1 MRKGDMLRRIYKYG
15 LALCLCV
22 LSVPAL
28 WAQKGTGRD
37 YLRSGNRLYRDS
49 AYTKAEVDYRK
60 AIEADSRFPQA
71 YFNLGNALLRQQK
84 PKEAMQAYEQ
94 AVKVETNKGRLAS
107 IYHNMGVIL
116 QSQKQFGPAIECYK
130 NALRRNPADN
140 ESRYNLVLCQHQLKN
155 NPQQDPQNG
164 GNENKDGKDKNK
176 EEQKDS
182 NKKDQQKD
190 KDKKEQQQ
198 QQQQAQQNEE
208 NMSKENAE
216 QLLNAAMQDEKETQ
230 ERIRKA
236 MAEPRRRKLEK
247 QW

>member
-1 MRKGDMLRRIYKYG
+1 M
-15 LALCLCV
+15 
-22 LSVPAL
+22 
-28 WAQKGTGRD
+28 
-37 YLRSGNRLYRDS
+37 RSGNRLYRDS
-49 AYTKAEVDYRK
+49 MYTKAEVDYRK
-60 AIEADSRFPQA
+60 AIEANSRFPQA
-71 YFNLGNALLRQQK
+71 HFNLGNALLRQQK

-116 QSQKQFGPAIECYK
+116 QSQKQFGSAIECYK

-155 NPQQDPQNG
+155 NPQQDQQND
-164 GNENKDGKDKNK
+164 NKENKDGKDKNK
-176 EEQKDS
+176 EEDKNS
-182 NKKDQQKD
+182 SKKDKQEN
-190 KDKKEQQQ
+190 KDKKEDQQKQQQ
-198 QQQQAQQNEE
+198 KQSQQNEE

-216 QLLNAAMQDEKETQ
+216 QLLNAAMQDEKDTQ

-236 MAEPRRRKLEK
+236 MAKPRQRKLEK

>member
-1 MRKGDMLRRIYKYG
+1 M
-15 LALCLCV
+15 
-22 LSVPAL
+22 
-28 WAQKGTGRD
+28 
-37 YLRSGNRLYRDS
+37 YRDS
-49 AYTKAEVDYRK
+49 MYTKAEVDYRK
-60 AIEADSRFPQA
+60 AIEANSRFPQA
-71 YFNLGNALLRQQK
+71 HFNLGNALLRQQK

-155 NPQQDPQNG
+155 NPQQDQQND
-164 GNENKDGKDKNK
+164 NKENKDGKDKNK
-176 EEQKDS
+176 EEDKNS
-182 NKKDQQKD
+182 SKKDKQEN
-190 KDKKEQQQ
+190 KDKKEDQQKQQQ
-198 QQQQAQQNEE
+198 KQSQQNEE

-216 QLLNAAMQDEKETQ
+216 QLLNAAMQDEKDTQ

-236 MAEPRRRKLEK
+236 MAKPRQRKLEK

>member
-1 MRKGDMLRRIYKYG
+1 
-15 LALCLCV
+15 V
-22 LSVPAL
+22 
-28 WAQKGTGRD
+28 
-37 YLRSGNRLYRDS
+37 
-49 AYTKAEVDYRK
+49 
-60 AIEADSRFPQA
+60 
-71 YFNLGNALLRQQK
+71 FNLFLDHLLQLACQEEQDNGCSSAHEDK
-84 PKEAMQAYEQ
+84 QHEEIKQILHLISEEAMQAYEQ

-155 NPQQDPQNG
+155 NPQQDQQND
-164 GNENKDGKDKNK
+164 NKENKDGKDKNK
-176 EEQKDS
+176 EEDKNS
-182 NKKDQQKD
+182 SKKDKQEN
-190 KDKKEQQQ
+190 KDKKEDQQKQQQ
-198 QQQQAQQNEE
+198 KQSQQNEE

-216 QLLNAAMQDEKETQ
+216 QLLNAAMQDEKDTQ

-236 MAEPRRRKLEK
+236 MAKPRQRKLEK

>member
-1 MRKGDMLRRIYKYG
+1 M
-15 LALCLCV
+15 
-22 LSVPAL
+22 
-28 WAQKGTGRD
+28 
-37 YLRSGNRLYRDS
+37 
-49 AYTKAEVDYRK
+49 DYRK
-60 AIEADSRFPQA
+60 AIEANGRFPQA
-71 YFNLGNALLRQQK
+71 HFNLGNALLRQQK

-155 NPQQDPQNG
+155 NPQQDQQND
-164 GNENKDGKDKNK
+164 NKENKDGKDKNK
-176 EEQKDS
+176 EEDKNS
-182 NKKDQQKD
+182 SKKDKQEN
-190 KDKKEQQQ
+190 KDKKEDQQKQQQ
-198 QQQQAQQNEE
+198 KQSQQNEE

-216 QLLNAAMQDEKETQ
+216 QLLNAAMQDEKDTQ

-236 MAEPRRRKLEK
+236 MAKPRQRKLEK

>member
-1 MRKGDMLRRIYKYG
+1 M
-15 LALCLCV
+15 ASV
-22 LSVPAL
+22 L
-28 WAQKGTGRD
+28 WGQNTDRD

-49 AYTKAEVDYRK
+49 AYSKAEVDYRK
-60 AIEADSRFPQA
+60 AIELNGRSPQA

-130 NALRRNPADN
+130 NALRRNPSDD
-140 ESRYNLVLCQHQLKN
+140 ETRYNLVLCQHQLRN
-155 NPQQDPQNG
+155 NPQQDQQG
-164 GNENKDGKDKNK
+164 GKDNKDGKDKNK
-176 EEQKDS
+176 EEDQDGKKEDPQK
-182 NKKDQQKD
+182 
-190 KDKKEQQQ
+190 KDKKEEQKQE
-198 QQQQAQQNEE
+198 QQQQARQNEE
-208 NMSKENAE
+208 DMSKENAE
-216 QLLNAAMQDEKETQ
+216 QLLNAVMQDEKETQ

-236 MAEPRRRKLEK
+236 MAQPRRKKLEK

>member
-1 MRKGDMLRRIYKYG
+1 M
-15 LALCLCV
+15 ASV
-22 LSVPAL
+22 L
-28 WAQKGTGRD
+28 WGQNTDRD

-49 AYTKAEVDYRK
+49 AYSKAEVDYRK
-60 AIEADSRFPQA
+60 AIELNGRSPQA

-130 NALRRNPADN
+130 NALRRNPSDD
-140 ESRYNLVLCQHQLKN
+140 ETRYNLVLCQHQLRN
-155 NPQQDPQNG
+155 NPQQDQQG
-164 GNENKDGKDKNK
+164 GKDNKDGKDKNK
-176 EEQKDS
+176 EEDQDGKKEDPQK
-182 NKKDQQKD
+182 
-190 KDKKEQQQ
+190 KDKKEEQKQEQQQ
-198 QQQQAQQNEE
+198 QQQARQNEE
-208 NMSKENAE
+208 DMSKENAE
-216 QLLNAAMQDEKETQ
+216 QLLNAVMQDEKETQ

-236 MAEPRRRKLEK
+236 MAQPRRKKLEK

>member
-1 MRKGDMLRRIYKYG
+1 
-15 LALCLCV
+15 LALCLCLTV
-22 LSVPAL
+22 SLL
-28 WAQKGTGRD
+28 WAQKKTDRD

-49 AYTKAEVDYRK
+49 MYTKAEVDYRK
-60 AIEADSRFPQA
+60 AIEANSRFPQA
-71 YFNLGNALLRQQK
+71 HFNLGNALLRQQK

-155 NPQQDPQNG
+155 NPQQDQQND
-164 GNENKDGKDKNK
+164 NKENKDGKDKNK
-176 EEQKDS
+176 KE
-182 NKKDQQKD
+182 DQQK
-190 KDKKEQQQ
+190 QQQ
-198 QQQQAQQNEE
+198 KQSQQNEE

-216 QLLNAAMQDEKETQ
+216 QLLNAAMQDEKDTQ

-236 MAEPRRRKLEK
+236 MAKPRQRKLEK

>member
-1 MRKGDMLRRIYKYG
+1 M
-15 LALCLCV
+15 AFCLCLTV
-22 LSVPAL
+22 SLL
-28 WAQKGTGRD
+28 WAQKKTDRD

-49 AYTKAEVDYRK
+49 MYTKAEVDYRK
-60 AIEADSRFPQA
+60 AIEANSRFPQA
-71 YFNLGNALLRQQK
+71 HFNLGNALLRQQK

-155 NPQQDPQNG
+155 NPQQDQQND
-164 GNENKDGKDKNK
+164 NKENKDGKDKNK
-176 EEQKDS
+176 E
-182 NKKDQQKD
+182 DQQK
-190 KDKKEQQQ
+190 QQQ
-198 QQQQAQQNEE
+198 KQSQQNEE

-216 QLLNAAMQDEKETQ
+216 QLLNAAMQDEKDTQ

-236 MAEPRRRKLEK
+236 MAKPRQRKLEK

>member
-1 MRKGDMLRRIYKYG
+1 
-15 LALCLCV
+15 
-22 LSVPAL
+22 
-28 WAQKGTGRD
+28 
-37 YLRSGNRLYRDS
+37 
-49 AYTKAEVDYRK
+49 
-60 AIEADSRFPQA
+60 
-71 YFNLGNALLRQQK
+71 
-84 PKEAMQAYEQ
+84 MQAYEQ

-155 NPQQDPQNG
+155 NPQQDQQND
-164 GNENKDGKDKNK
+164 NKENKDGKDKNK
-176 EEQKDS
+176 EEDKNS
-182 NKKDQQKD
+182 SKKDKQEN
-190 KDKKEQQQ
+190 KDKKEDQQKQQQ
-198 QQQQAQQNEE
+198 KQSQQNEE

-216 QLLNAAMQDEKETQ
+216 QLLNAAMQDEKDTQ

-236 MAEPRRRKLEK
+236 MAKPRQRKLEK

>member
-1 MRKGDMLRRIYKYG
+1 MLRLMFKYG
-15 LALCLCV
+15 LALCLCLV
-22 LSVPAL
+22 ACLS
-28 WAQKGTGRD
+28 WAQKKTDRD

-49 AYTKAEVDYRK
+49 MYTKAEVDYRK
-60 AIEADSRFPQA
+60 ALEANARSAQA
-71 YFNLGNALLRQQK
+71 SFNLGNALLRQQK

-94 AVKVETNKGRLAS
+94 AVKLETNKGRLAS

-130 NALRRNPADN
+130 DALRRNPASN

-155 NPQQDPQNG
+155 NPQQDQQQDG
-164 GNENKDGKDKNK
+164 QDNKDGKDKNK
-176 EEQKDS
+176 EEDKDS
-182 NKKDQQKD
+182 NKQDKQQQN
-190 KDKKEQQQ
+190 KDKKEEHQQQ
-198 QQQQAQQNEE
+198 QQQQQNEE

-216 QLLNAAMQDEKETQ
+216 QLLNAAMQEDKESQ

-236 MAEPRRRKLEK
+236 MAQQQRRRLEK

>member
-1 MRKGDMLRRIYKYG
+1 MLRGIYKYG
-15 LALCLCV
+15 LALCLCMAV
-22 LSVPAL
+22 SLL
-28 WAQKGTGRD
+28 WAQKKAGRD
-37 YLRSGNRLYRDS
+37 CLRSGNRLYRDS
-49 AYTKAEVDYRK
+49 MYTKAEVDYRK

-71 YFNLGNALLRQQK
+71 HFNLGNALLRQQK
-84 PKEAMQAYEQ
+84 PKEATQAYEQ

-130 NALRRNPADN
+130 NALRRNPADD

-155 NPQQDPQNG
+155 NPQQDQQDDNK
-164 GNENKDGKDKNK
+164 ENKDGKDKNK
-176 EEQKDS
+176 EDS
-182 NKKDQQKD
+182 GKKDKQEN
-190 KDKKEQQQ
+190 KDKKEDQQKQQQ
-198 QQQQAQQNEE
+198 KQSQQNEE

-216 QLLNAAMQDEKETQ
+216 QLLNAAMQDEKDTQ

-236 MAEPRRRKLEK
+236 MAKPQRRKLEK

>member
-1 MRKGDMLRRIYKYG
+1 MLRGIYKYG
-15 LALCLCV
+15 LALCLC
-22 LSVPAL
+22 LTESLL
-28 WAQKGTGRD
+28 WAQKKTYRD

-49 AYTKAEVDYRK
+49 MYTKAEVDYRK
-60 AIEADSRFPQA
+60 AIEANSRFPQA
-71 YFNLGNALLRQQK
+71 HFNLGNALLRQQK

-155 NPQQDPQNG
+155 NPQQDQQND
-164 GNENKDGKDKNK
+164 NKENKDGKDKNK
-176 EEQKDS
+176 EEDKNS
-182 NKKDQQKD
+182 SKKDKQEN
-190 KDKKEQQQ
+190 KDKKEDQQKQQQ
-198 QQQQAQQNEE
+198 KQSQQNEE

-216 QLLNAAMQDEKETQ
+216 QLLNAAMQDEKDTQ

-236 MAEPRRRKLEK
+236 MAKPRQRKLEK

>member
-1 MRKGDMLRRIYKYG
+1 M
-15 LALCLCV
+15 ASV
-22 LSVPAL
+22 L
-28 WAQKGTGRD
+28 WGQNTDRD

-49 AYTKAEVDYRK
+49 AYSKAEVDYRK
-60 AIEADSRFPQA
+60 AIELNGRSPQA

-130 NALRRNPADN
+130 NALRRNPSDD
-140 ESRYNLVLCQHQLKN
+140 ETRYNLVLCQHQLRN
-155 NPQQDPQNG
+155 NPQQDQQDG
-164 GNENKDGKDKNK
+164 KDNKDGKDKNK
-176 EEQKDS
+176 EEDQDGKKEDPQK
-182 NKKDQQKD
+182 
-190 KDKKEQQQ
+190 KDKKEEQKQE
-198 QQQQAQQNEE
+198 QQQQARQNEE
-208 NMSKENAE
+208 DMSKENAE
-216 QLLNAAMQDEKETQ
+216 QLLNAVMQDEKETQ

-236 MAEPRRRKLEK
+236 MAQPRRKKLEK

>member
-1 MRKGDMLRRIYKYG
+1 MLRGIYKYG
-15 LALCLCV
+15 LALCLCLTV
-22 LSVPAL
+22 SLL
-28 WAQKGTGRD
+28 WAQKKDRD

-49 AYTKAEVDYRK
+49 MYTKAEVDYRK
-60 AIEADSRFPQA
+60 AIEANSRFPQA
-71 YFNLGNALLRQQK
+71 HFNLRNALLRQQK

-155 NPQQDPQNG
+155 NPQQDQQND
-164 GNENKDGKDKNK
+164 NKENKDGKDKNK
-176 EEQKDS
+176 EEDKNS
-182 NKKDQQKD
+182 SKKDKQEN
-190 KDKKEQQQ
+190 KDKKEDQQKQQQ
-198 QQQQAQQNEE
+198 KQSQQNEE

-216 QLLNAAMQDEKETQ
+216 QLLNAAMQDEKDTQ

-236 MAEPRRRKLEK
+236 MAKPRQRKLEK

>member
-1 MRKGDMLRRIYKYG
+1 MAVSL
-15 LALCLCV
+15 
-22 LSVPAL
+22 L
-28 WAQKGTGRD
+28 WAQKKAGRD
-37 YLRSGNRLYRDS
+37 CLRSGNRLYRDS
-49 AYTKAEVDYRK
+49 MYTKAEVDYRK

-71 YFNLGNALLRQQK
+71 HFNLGNALLRQQK

-130 NALRRNPADN
+130 NALRRNPADD

-155 NPQQDPQNG
+155 NPQQDQQDDNK
-164 GNENKDGKDKNK
+164 ENKDGKDKNK
-176 EEQKDS
+176 EDS
-182 NKKDQQKD
+182 GKKDKQEN
-190 KDKKEQQQ
+190 KDKKEDQQKQQQ
-198 QQQQAQQNEE
+198 KQSKQNEE

-216 QLLNAAMQDEKETQ
+216 QLLNAAMQDEKDTQ

-236 MAEPRRRKLEK
+236 MAKPQRRKLEK

>member
-1 MRKGDMLRRIYKYG
+1 M
-15 LALCLCV
+15 
-22 LSVPAL
+22 
-28 WAQKGTGRD
+28 
-37 YLRSGNRLYRDS
+37 RSGNRLYRDS
-49 AYTKAEVDYRK
+49 MYTKAEVDYRK
-60 AIEADSRFPQA
+60 AIEANSRFPQA

-155 NPQQDPQNG
+155 NPQQDQQND
-164 GNENKDGKDKNK
+164 NKENKNGKDKNK
-176 EEQKDS
+176 EEDKNS
-182 NKKDQQKD
+182 SKKDKQEN
-190 KDKKEQQQ
+190 KDKKEDQQKQQQ
-198 QQQQAQQNEE
+198 KQAQQNEE

-216 QLLNAAMQDEKETQ
+216 QLLNAAMQDEKDTQ

-236 MAEPRRRKLEK
+236 MAKPRQRKLK
-247 QW
+247 

>member
-1 MRKGDMLRRIYKYG
+1 MWRRIYKYG
-15 LALCLCV
+15 LAWCLCCMV
-22 LSVPAL
+22 SVL
-28 WAQKGTGRD
+28 WAQHTDRD
-37 YLRSGNRLYRDS
+37 YLRHGNRLYRDS

-60 AIEADSRFPQA
+60 AIELNGRSPQA

-94 AVKVETNKGRLAS
+94 AVKVETHKGRLAS

-130 NALRRNPADN
+130 NALRKNPSDN

-155 NPQQDPQNG
+155 NPQQDQQG
-164 GNENKDGKDKNK
+164 GKDNKDGKDKSKEENQNSKKEDQQKKDKK
-176 EEQKDS
+176 EEQK
-182 NKKDQQKD
+182 Q
-190 KDKKEQQQ
+190 EQQQ
-198 QQQQAQQNEE
+198 QARQNEE

-236 MAEPRRRKLEK
+236 MAKPRQRKLEK

>member
-1 MRKGDMLRRIYKYG
+1 M
-15 LALCLCV
+15 
-22 LSVPAL
+22 
-28 WAQKGTGRD
+28 
-37 YLRSGNRLYRDS
+37 RSGNRLYRDS
-49 AYTKAEVDYRK
+49 MYTKAEVDYRK
-60 AIEADSRFPQA
+60 AIEANSRFPQA
-71 YFNLGNALLRQQK
+71 HFNLGNALLRQQK

-155 NPQQDPQNG
+155 NPQQDQQND
-164 GNENKDGKDKNK
+164 NKENKDGKDKNK
-176 EEQKDS
+176 EEDKNS
-182 NKKDQQKD
+182 SKKDKQEN
-190 KDKKEQQQ
+190 KDKKEDQQKQQQ
-198 QQQQAQQNEE
+198 KQSQQNEE

-216 QLLNAAMQDEKETQ
+216 QLLNAAMQDEKDTQ

-236 MAEPRRRKLEK
+236 MAKPRQRKLEK

>member
-1 MRKGDMLRRIYKYG
+1 MLRGIYIFG
-15 LALCLCV
+15 LSLCLCLTV
-22 LSVPAL
+22 LLL
-28 WAQKGTGRD
+28 WAQKETDRD

-49 AYTKAEVDYRK
+49 MYTKAEVDYRK
-60 AIEADSRFPQA
+60 AIEANSRFPQA
-71 YFNLGNALLRQQK
+71 HFNLGNALLRQQK

-155 NPQQDPQNG
+155 NPQQDQQND
-164 GNENKDGKDKNK
+164 NKENKDGKDKNK
-176 EEQKDS
+176 EEDKNS
-182 NKKDQQKD
+182 SKKDKQEN
-190 KDKKEQQQ
+190 KDKKEDQQKQQQ
-198 QQQQAQQNEE
+198 KQSQQNEE

-216 QLLNAAMQDEKETQ
+216 QLLNAAMQDEKDTQ

-236 MAEPRRRKLEK
+236 MAKPRQRKLEK